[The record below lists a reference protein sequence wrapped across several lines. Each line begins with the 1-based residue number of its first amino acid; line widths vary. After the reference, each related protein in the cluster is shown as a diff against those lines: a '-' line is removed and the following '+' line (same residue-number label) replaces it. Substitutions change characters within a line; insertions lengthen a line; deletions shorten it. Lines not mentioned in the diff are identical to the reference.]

1 MYNIVRQLLDIDISG
16 SYNWES
22 YVVYTTCV
30 LGDCAY
36 NRCFPCPDR
45 FCQGLQKTLGAVYID
60 F

>member
-30 LGDCAY
+30 LAIVLTVGVF
-36 NRCFPCPDR
+36 RV
-45 FCQGLQKTLGAVYID
+45 LID
-60 F
+60 FVKAFRRR